1 MNICYKLK
9 PDMVV
14 FWRFNQIYI
23 WVLKIDC
30 NTICKKKKEIKITHT
45 HTQKKKSDKVLKILK
60 NFDDL
65 SGIFLKHGASLLT
78 TSITQL

>member
-1 MNICYKLK
+1 MS
-9 PDMVV
+9 
-14 FWRFNQIYI
+14 
-23 WVLKIDC
+23 LKIDC

-45 HTQKKKSDKVLKILK
+45 HTHTKKKSDKVLKILK